1 MDENLTAM
9 ILAAGIGKRL
19 RPITNQIPK
28 ALIEINGKSM
38 ILRHLEMLEQVGFEK
53 VIVNL
58 FHLGDKIEEALHKN
72 SPKNLEI
79 IFSKESLL
87 LETAGGIANALPN
100 INTNYFAVINS
111 DILTDYNFI
120 NLKNKILEFRE
131 KDDLL
136 GHLILVENP
145 PYHKHGD
152 FSIAENLVSNH
163 AKCSLTFS
171 GISVFNRKMFDTIR
185 PRTAC
190 PLAPI
195 LKEAVSKQLISGDL
209 HSGFWADIGTPERLA
224 ALRNKLEENNNN
236 LFTE

>member
-145 PYHKHGD
+145 PY
-152 FSIAENLVSNH
+152 SM
-163 AKCSLTFS
+163 T
-171 GISVFNRKMFDTIR
+171 R
-185 PRTAC
+185 
-190 PLAPI
+190 
-195 LKEAVSKQLISGDL
+195 
-209 HSGFWADIGTPERLA
+209 
-224 ALRNKLEENNNN
+224 
-236 LFTE
+236 